1 MKNIYIL
8 WAPGSVWSQT
18 LDILRWNNDFNLLW
32 VSLWSDDEKNYK
44 ILDDF
49 DLEVVSAR
57 TEEQMNR
64 YKEKYKEKNITWVF
78 WDEGLLH
85 IASYPKEW
93 LLVNALSGSAWLKPT
108 VEAIKSWKNI
118 ALANKETLVIAWDI
132 INSLVRE
139 YKVNL
144 YSVDSEHS
152 AIWQVLKD
160 EKPESI
166 SKIVITASW
175 GSFRDKTR
183 GELLEVTVEDA
194 LKHPNWAMW
203 AKITIDSAT
212 MMNKWLEVIE
222 AHYLFDIDYDKI
234 DTVLHRQSI
243 VHGLVYFQD
252 WTVKASLWINDM
264 KIPIAYALYYP
275 NKANYKWD
283 LELTELN
290 FQKMDFER
298 FPLLKLAYDVW
309 REWWL
314 LPTVMNAANEAA
326 VKLFLDKK
334 ISFLEIERLIT
345 VTVNNF
351 INKENPSLDDI
362 IKTDKKIQDEI
373 LRNPRC
379 FM

>member
-49 DLEVVSAR
+49 NLEVVSAR

-78 WDEGLLH
+78 WDEGLLY

-118 ALANKETLVIAWDI
+118 ALANKETLVMAWDI

-183 GELLEVTVEDA
+183 EELLEVTVEDA

-212 MMNKWLEVIE
+212 MMNKWLEIIE
-222 AHYLFDIDYDKI
+222 AHYLFGIDYDKI
-234 DTVLHRQSI
+234 DTVLHKQSI

-298 FPLLKLAYDVW
+298 FPLLKLAYHVW

>member
-64 YKEKYKEKNITWVF
+64 YKERYKEKNITWVF

-118 ALANKETLVIAWDI
+118 ALANKETLVMAWDI

-160 EKPESI
+160 EKLESI

-183 GELLEVTVEDA
+183 EELLEVTVEDA

-234 DTVLHRQSI
+234 DTVLHKQSI

-298 FPLLKLAYDVW
+298 FPLLKLAYYVW